1 MLSLYI
7 NEFLLKKGYKSGPW
21 ALRKIGM
28 PTSAAYTLS
37 QPGVRTIKL
46 DQLEHICQI
55 FDCTPNDLLNYQPG
69 QKDLLPPGH
78 SLMKLQKDNS
88 RQTPME
94 LVKQLRPEEIDEAS
108 AVLEEMIK
116 RRSINNE

>member
-28 PTSAAYTLS
+28 PSSAAYTLS
-37 QPGVRTIKL
+37 QPGVRSIKL

-55 FDCTPNDLLNYQPG
+55 FDCTPNDLLNYKPK
-69 QKDLLPPGH
+69 QKDLLPDGH
-78 SLMKLQKDNS
+78 SLLKLQKDTS
-88 RQTPME
+88 KQTPME
-94 LVKQLRPEEIDEAS
+94 LVKQLRPEEIDKAS
-108 AVLEEMIK
+108 EMLEEMIK
-116 RRSINNE
+116 GRTNGD